1 VDALHNAVRAFV
13 AGVEDAGLELHGF
26 MLAQH
31 DRLVAQGW
39 WAPYGPDAP
48 HLLYSL
54 SKTFTAT
61 AYAFAEAEGLIGR
74 DVPLI
79 SHWPEFADDAGPRA
93 SAWTPRMLL
102 RMASGHT
109 SDVFF
114 GGTPGDEAVLGR
126 GDVDAVGW
134 CFAQEPDAEPGSLFV
149 YNQLCTYLIAATVQK
164 VTGEQLTDYLRPRL
178 FEPLGI
184 NVARWQA
191 DNRGRQIGFTG
202 LHVRLDAAF
211 VLGQLYLR
219 GGRLAG
225 RQLLPEGWVDE
236 AASRLSD
243 TSGADPDG
251 TPRNPDWTH
260 GYGYQLWI
268 ASHGYRGDGA
278 FGQFMIVLP
287 EQDAVLAVNSGEQD
301 MQAVLDQ
308 VWTHLLPALDAA
320 PGDRPDGGVLTING
334 ETIPPL
340 GGAGPGG
347 TFTVAEPTYVHV
359 DDWALPVPVTTARVM
374 HSGHGWHLQLDAA
387 GATLDVRAGDGSW
400 ARDEVAGR
408 EGPVACASSAGW
420 HEGRFRAR
428 IVLSTTPHSVL
439 LEGDPTTGVLTAR
452 WSVPPLRGAAIQD
465 LGLPA

>member
-1 VDALHNAVRAFV
+1 MTMPRSTPAAEGVDARGLLAVLDAFE
-13 AGVEDAGLELHGF
+13 APGHGF
-26 MLAQH
+26 HSLM
-31 DRLVAQGW
+31 VARHGRVIAEGW

-149 YNQLCTYLIAATVQK
+149 YNQLCTYLSAATVQK

-225 RQLLPEGWVDE
+225 QPRVSAALGEGFARRQP
-236 AASRLSD
+236 
-243 TSGADPDG
+243 
-251 TPRNPDWTH
+251 
-260 GYGYQLWI
+260 
-268 ASHGYRGDGA
+268 GA
-278 FGQFMIVLP
+278 FWSSSEEFP
-287 EQDAVLAVNSGEQD
+287 
-301 MQAVLDQ
+301 
-308 VWTHLLPALDAA
+308 
-320 PGDRPDGGVLTING
+320 PDGGG
-334 ETIPPL
+334 
-340 GGAGPGG
+340 
-347 TFTVAEPTYVHV
+347 
-359 DDWALPVPVTTARVM
+359 
-374 HSGHGWHLQLDAA
+374 
-387 GATLDVRAGDGSW
+387 
-400 ARDEVAGR
+400 
-408 EGPVACASSAGW
+408 
-420 HEGRFRAR
+420 
-428 IVLSTTPHSVL
+428 
-439 LEGDPTTGVLTAR
+439 TTG
-452 WSVPPLRGAAIQD
+452 G
-465 LGLPA
+465 G